1 MEHLQRKNYCLNWRR
16 DGHYKWCLAKWK
28 VLHYV
33 YLQRGLKTLACFETR
48 HITDRVN
55 SLTFSTIAFA
65 FMFGNLHKA
74 IHLIGIKSPFH
85 TLGSPFFCV
94 LVMKNAHHSLR
105 SFYLFQVFTV
115 LGYQKYHLVK
125 KSYLVALSSNTT
137 SKQKR
142 YLWCVVWG
150 GQEKRLLPR
159 ILIKTTWDKG
169 CRSITFMWWAESV
182 STLSKGRLES
192 QSVTSWRGSHNV

>member
-65 FMFGNLHKA
+65 LMFCNLHKV
-74 IHLIGIKSPFH
+74 IHLIGIASSFY
-85 TLGSPFFCV
+85 TLGSPFCKV
-94 LVMKNAHHSLR
+94 LVMKNANHSLG
-105 SFYLFQVFTV
+105 LFQVFTV
-115 LGYQKYHLVK
+115 LGYQKYQLVK
-125 KSYLVALSSNTT
+125 SNLVGLNTSSTT
-137 SKQKR
+137 SSKQKR